1 MNVNGVHNGI
11 VLDHIKAGTAMT
23 IYNLLQLD
31 KLNCCVA
38 IIQNVES
45 RKYGKKD
52 IIKID
57 TELEL
62 DLDMLGYIDSNITVN
77 IVKNDERVKKLHLQL
92 PETLTNVIQC
102 KNPRCITSVEQEIKH
117 MFKLVNVDK
126 KAYRCIYCDAI
137 YNSKK

>member
-45 RKYGKKD
+45 KKYGKKD

>member
-38 IIQNVES
+38 IIQNVDS
-45 RKYGKKD
+45 KKYGKKD

-117 MFKLVNVDK
+117 MFKLVNRDK

-137 YNSKK
+137 YNAKK

>member
-38 IIQNVES
+38 IIQNVDS
-45 RKYGKKD
+45 QKYGKKD

-137 YNSKK
+137 KKKKK

>member
-38 IIQNVES
+38 IIQNVDS
-45 RKYGKKD
+45 KKYGKKD

-92 PETLTNVIQC
+92 PETLTNVIHC